1 MPLGIRLGR
10 GMLLVLLACNTD
22 VQVAAA
28 PDVQSTQ
35 TRLGLNDADAQ
46 AILDFLND
54 CSTTLDVLDAVVG
67 LDSDAATN
75 LIEARNGPDGECG
88 TADDTPFATLD
99 EVDEVP
105 QVGDRTIQDI
115 LSYVQSGESGSG
127 SWEGVT
133 FTAEEQEAVLEVVND
148 ASLATLDEDVGLASD
163 AAANIVDAR
172 PITSMGDLADVSQV
186 GASALEALRDWVSG
200 GGG

>member
-1 MPLGIRLGR
+1 MPLGIRLGK

-54 CSTTLDVLDAVVG
+54 CATTLDVLDAVVG

-99 EVDEVP
+99 EVDDVP
-105 QVGDRTIQDI
+105 QVGDRTIRT
-115 LSYVQSGESGSG
+115 SSPTCSPARAAPARGR
-127 SWEGVT
+127 
-133 FTAEEQEAVLEVVND
+133 
-148 ASLATLDEDVGLASD
+148 ASPS
-163 AAANIVDAR
+163 R
-172 PITSMGDLADVSQV
+172 RRSRRRCSR
-186 GASALEALRDWVSG
+186 S
-200 GGG
+200 